1 MFVSVNFYCFG
12 FFICTVVVSLTASS
26 AISDNFKQNDVLRDE
41 DNLIMDMSTAAV
53 SSLST
58 SSEPGMSLDDQVR
71 LLSKQMSALMNRRRE
86 DYKMLETSLKNSVRK
101 NAQQFGDLDLR
112 NEVNQLR

>member
-1 MFVSVNFYCFG
+1 MFVSVKYYCCG
-12 FFICTVVVSLTASS
+12 VLICLAVVSLTASS
-26 AISDNFKQNDVLRDE
+26 ALSDNFKQNDVLRDE
-41 DNLIMDMSTAAV
+41 DNLIMDMSAV
-53 SSLST
+53 ASLST

-71 LLSKQMSALMNRRRE
+71 LLSKQMGALMNRRRE